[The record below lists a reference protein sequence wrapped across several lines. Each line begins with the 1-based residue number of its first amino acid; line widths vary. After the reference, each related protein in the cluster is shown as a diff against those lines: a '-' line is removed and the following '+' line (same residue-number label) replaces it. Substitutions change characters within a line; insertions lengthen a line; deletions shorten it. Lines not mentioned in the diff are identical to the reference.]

1 MINIIWIGIIIIL
14 IVIISDKNK
23 ELNKLKKENNLLHVN
38 IKNMATILNEKNKSK
53 QEIIPE
59 VKQQE
64 EVLETKT
71 IPKEKDR
78 NNLILITGSIL
89 IVLAA
94 ILFLTSTWNVLPN
107 IIKVIT
113 VFFLVF
119 VFLGLSYYAKHKL
132 NILKTAKAFFYIAM
146 IYIPIS
152 LISIAPLG
160 LLGKTLQSG
169 KYLFL
174 FGILYPFCSL

>member
-14 IVIISDKNK
+14 MVIINDKNK
-23 ELNKLKKENNLLHVN
+23 ELNKLKKENNLLHIN

-53 QEIIPE
+53 QEIIPDI
-59 VKQQE
+59 KQQQE

-94 ILFLTSTWNVLPN
+94 IL
-107 IIKVIT
+107 
-113 VFFLVF
+113 
-119 VFLGLSYYAKHKL
+119 
-132 NILKTAKAFFYIAM
+132 
-146 IYIPIS
+146 
-152 LISIAPLG
+152 
-160 LLGKTLQSG
+160 
-169 KYLFL
+169 
-174 FGILYPFCSL
+174 

>member
-23 ELNKLKKENNLLHVN
+23 ELNKLKKENNLLHIN

-53 QEIIPE
+53 QEIIPDI
-59 VKQQE
+59 KQQQE

-107 IIKVIT
+107 IVKVIT

-119 VFLGLSYYAKHKL
+119 VFLCLSY
-132 NILKTAKAFFYIAM
+132 
-146 IYIPIS
+146 
-152 LISIAPLG
+152 
-160 LLGKTLQSG
+160 
-169 KYLFL
+169 
-174 FGILYPFCSL
+174 

>member
-14 IVIISDKNK
+14 IVIINDKNK
-23 ELNKLKKENNLLHVN
+23 ELNKLKKENNLLHIN

-53 QEIIPE
+53 QEIIPDI
-59 VKQQE
+59 KQQQE

-119 VFLGLSYYAKHKL
+119 IFLGLSYYAKHNL

-169 KYLFL
+169 NTYFY
-174 FGILYPFCSL
+174 ILQLLLL